1 MPIYKCSDCDY
12 NTKSKQ
18 SITRHKNNKYPCRNQ
33 VIEVNS
39 IKDIADNNDMDNDT
53 DTDNDADNDADDKT
67 RFLLKKLQYVKAENR
82 LLKNKDNFVFH

>member
-39 IKDIADNNDMDNDT
+39 ISDITDNNNNDNT
-53 DTDNDADNDADDKT
+53 DIETDADNDADDKT
-67 RFLLKKLQYVKAENR
+67 RFLLSKLKRVKAENR
-82 LLKNKDNFVFH
+82 LLKNTDNIVFH

>member
-39 IKDIADNNDMDNDT
+39 ISDITDNNNNNNDT
-53 DTDNDADNDADDKT
+53 DDDNDADDKT
-67 RFLLKKLQYVKAENR
+67 LFLLKKLKYVKAENR

>member
-1 MPIYKCSDCDY
+1 MPIYKCGDCDY

-18 SITRHKNNKYPCRNQ
+18 SIIRHKNNKYPCRNQ

-39 IKDIADNNDMDNDT
+39 IKDIVDNNDNDT

-67 RFLLKKLQYVKAENR
+67 RFLLNKLKHIKAENR
-82 LLKNKDNFVFH
+82 LLKNKENIVFH

>member
-39 IKDIADNNDMDNDT
+39 IKDIADNNDNDNTDNDT
-53 DTDNDADNDADDKT
+53 DTDNDADDKT
-67 RFLLKKLQYVKAENR
+67 RFLLNKLQYVKAENR
-82 LLKNKDNFVFH
+82 LLKNKNNIVFH

>member
-12 NTKSKQ
+12 TTKSKQ

-53 DTDNDADNDADDKT
+53 DTDNDADDKT
-67 RFLLKKLQYVKAENR
+67 LFLLKKLKYVKAENR

>member
-39 IKDIADNNDMDNDT
+39 ISDITDNNNNTDNDNDT
-53 DTDNDADNDADDKT
+53 DNDADDKT
-67 RFLLKKLQYVKAENR
+67 RFLLNKLQYVKAENR

>member
-39 IKDIADNNDMDNDT
+39 ISDITDNNNNDNT
-53 DTDNDADNDADDKT
+53 DIETDADNDADDKT
-67 RFLLKKLQYVKAENR
+67 RFLLSKLKRVKAENR
-82 LLKNKDNFVFH
+82 LLKNKNNIEFH

>member
-39 IKDIADNNDMDNDT
+39 ISDITDNNNNNNNTDNET
-53 DTDNDADNDADDKT
+53 DTDNDADDKT
-67 RFLLKKLQYVKAENR
+67 RFLLNKLQRVKAENR
-82 LLKNKDNFVFH
+82 LLKNKNNIEFH

>member
-39 IKDIADNNDMDNDT
+39 ISDITDNNNN
-53 DTDNDADNDADDKT
+53 TDNETYADNDADDKT
-67 RFLLKKLQYVKAENR
+67 HFLLNKLKYVKAENR
-82 LLKNKDNFVFH
+82 LLKNKDNIVFH